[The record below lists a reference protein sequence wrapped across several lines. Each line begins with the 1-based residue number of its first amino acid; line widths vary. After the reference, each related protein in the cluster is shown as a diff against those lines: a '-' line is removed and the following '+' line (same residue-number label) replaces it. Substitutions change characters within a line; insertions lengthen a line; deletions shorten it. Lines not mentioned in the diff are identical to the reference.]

1 MTKRAASGTSAA
13 VGGLWD
19 HDVPS
24 DETLVRWQALVDG
37 QMGEV
42 RDEFLGRRACESTYR
57 ECQARV
63 DYLYGVGIFRV
74 DWYGGTALDILLI
87 DRDRLLKRLCEI
99 ERSRYK

>member
-1 MTKRAASGTSAA
+1 MTKRAASGTLAA

-19 HDVPS
+19 HCVPS
-24 DETLVRWQALVDG
+24 DEVLVRWQAVVDR

-42 RDEFLGRRACESTYR
+42 RDEFLGRKACEFTHK

-63 DYLYGVGIFRV
+63 DYLYGPDIFRV